1 MSQLWQR
8 PGYEPVIVAREA
20 LGTGS
25 GGLVWLQR
33 VKDLGLGSVTGMLAI
48 DRIRE
53 NPRLFGR
60 PQEDG
65 SRLKRAWAS
74 RKEAAQRWLTKIR
87 DSQKPGDQKGL
98 WRR

>member
-8 PGYEPVIVAREA
+8 PGYEPVIVVREA

-33 VKDLGLGSVTGMLAI
+33 VKDLGLGPVTGMLAI

-65 SRLKRAWAS
+65 PGRHVKRPLS
-74 RKEAAQRWLTKIR
+74 
-87 DSQKPGDQKGL
+87 GG
-98 WRR
+98 